1 MLVQLSQRLYIGQR
15 VGQIEA
21 RIMAKRV
28 KDAQLD
34 SRAAREKLKV
44 RGKPYYRALARGLHL
59 GYRKNKVGGVWVAR
73 LYTGDRSYKVET
85 IKPADDRLPADGAS
99 VLDFWQAQDAARQL
113 YARQNAPAE
122 PEAVTVRRVVEDYIR
137 KRDER
142 DSRRRGSAVRS
153 DASRRLGRYVLG
165 QKKRGNHDAI
175 PATPLAGIAM
185 ANLAD
190 DDLAGWRKS
199 LPDTLKETT
208 KRRLV
213 NDLKAALNGQR
224 KQLNPAVDVK
234 AALKSDVTDDEADP
248 VARDS
253 QILSDAQ
260 IMRLLGAAGQID
272 AELGWD
278 GDLFR
283 LVSVLNATGA
293 RFSQIAR
300 MKVRD
305 CQLAEARLLVP
316 SSRKGKGGG
325 KAGSITIPVEPA
337 VIDALRPAVVGRAV
351 DAPLLERWRHRQT
364 PGSIRWVRGERGPW
378 QTSTEMDRSW
388 RAIRERAQMPG
399 VIAYALR
406 HSSIVRG
413 IRQNLPIRLVA
424 AAHDTS
430 VAMIEK
436 HYAKWIT
443 SGLEEMAR
451 AAIVPLMPPA
461 DAGGKVLQL
470 PSRSKQ
476 KAL

>member
-1 MLVQLSQRLYIGQR
+1 
-15 VGQIEA
+15 
-21 RIMAKRV
+21 MAKRV
-28 KDAQLD
+28 RDATLE
-34 SRAAREKLKV
+34 SRAAREKLKP
-44 RGKPYYRALARGLHL
+44 RGKPYYKAIGPSLHL
-59 GYRKNKVGGVWVAR
+59 GYRKGKTGGRWVVR
-73 LYTGDRSYKVET
+73 LYVGERNYRVET
-85 IKPADDRLPADGAS
+85 VAEADDRLDANGGTI
-99 VLDFWQAQDAARQL
+99 LDFWQAQDKARELHAKQ
-113 YARQNAPAE
+113 QNAATEPA
-122 PEAVTVRRVVEDYIR
+122 AAALTVRQAAEAYIAM
-137 KRDER
+137 RDARE
-142 DSRRRGSAVRS
+142 SRRKGRAVRS
-153 DASRRLGRYVLG
+153 DASRRLHRYVLG
-165 QKKRGNHDAI
+165 QDKRGKQKAV
-175 PATPLAGIAM
+175 PASALADVAM
-185 ANLAD
+185 AALTD
-190 DDLAGWRKS
+190 DDLAAWRAS
-199 LPDTLKETT
+199 LPETLKETT
-208 KRRLV
+208 KRRLA
-213 NDLKAALNGQR
+213 NDLKAALHTRR
-224 KQLNPAVDVK
+224 KQLN
-234 AALKSDVTDDEADP
+234 AALIVNDGLKGVVSDEAEP

-260 IMRLLGAAGQID
+260 IMRLLDAARQID

-316 SSRKGKGGG
+316 SSRKGKAG
-325 KAGSITIPVEPA
+325 KSGAIMIPVEPA
-337 VIDALRPAVVGRAV
+337 VIDVLRPAVAGRAG

-364 PGSIRWVRGERGPW
+364 PGSIRWVREGRGPW
-378 QTSTEMDRSW
+378 QSSSDMDRAW
-388 RAIRERAQMPG
+388 KAIRERAGMPG

-451 AAIVPLMPPA
+451 QAIVPLMPPPA
-461 DAGGKVLQL
+461 TGGKVV
-470 PSRSKQ
+470 
-476 KAL
+476 ALREAAR